1 MAYLC
6 ITSMRYVHPDL
17 YTFVSFNQLVDIQVI
32 YMNIIPIEV
41 RMTSL
46 VSNRGNPSD
55 SPLKNKVSLYYKM
68 SGGIAQLVAVGAQDV
83 HLVGQP
89 EVSFFRSTYK
99 RHTNFSQTV
108 ERQVIQGNVSNN
120 GMSTVRFERKGD
132 MLNYV
137 YLAPNTGLKSNT
149 ITDWTTVIS
158 KVELLIGGQVI
169 DEQDVTYSRLIA
181 PTLSATSSSKSV
193 NGNLYGGATAERFY
207 PLRFAFCENWQTAL
221 PLIALQYH
229 DVELR
234 ITWGAEAAASTWDV
248 YANYAYLDTQERELF
263 ASQPMNLLITQVQ
276 KAISSGSKMQ
286 ELNFNH
292 PIKYLAS
299 AKASALDILNDDNK
313 LKLQI
318 NGTDVTDFKF
328 ADPNYTT
335 VPLYYHTTNAS
346 TPAVA
351 KTLFFYPFSLDC
363 GKLQPTGSLNFSRL
377 DSARIVCDKQ
387 NVTSDIYGVNY
398 NVLRIENGMAGLL
411 YSN

>member
-1 MAYLC
+1 
-6 ITSMRYVHPDL
+6 
-17 YTFVSFNQLVDIQVI
+17 
-32 YMNIIPIEV
+32 
-41 RMTSL
+41 
-46 VSNRGNPSD
+46 
-55 SPLKNKVSLYYKM
+55 M

-137 YLAPNTGLKSNT
+137 YLVPNTGT
-149 ITDWTTVIS
+149 ATTAIADWTTMVS
-158 KVELLIGGQVI
+158 KIELLVGGQVI
-169 DEQDVTYSRLIA
+169 DEQDSTYSTLIA
-181 PTLSATSSSKSV
+181 PVLSATSSSKSV
-193 NGNLYGGATAERFY
+193 AGDLYGGSTNERFY

-234 ITWGAEAAASTWDV
+234 ITWGAAAADSSKKWDV
-248 YANYAYLDTQERELF
+248 YANYAFLDTQEREVF
-263 ASQPMNLLITQVQ
+263 ASQPQNMLITQVQ
-276 KAISSGSKMQ
+276 KAVASGSKIQ

-292 PIKYLAS
+292 PVKYITS
-299 AKASALDILNDDNK
+299 ADSSALTILNDNNK

-318 NGTDVTDFKF
+318 NGTDVADYKF
-328 ADPNYTT
+328 ADPNFSH

-346 TPAVA
+346 KPATL
-351 KTLFFYPFSLDC
+351 KTLFFYPFCLDAA
-363 GKLQPTGSLNFSRL
+363 KLQPTGTLNFSRL
-377 DSARIVCDKQ
+377 DSARIINDNQ
-387 NVTSDIYGVNY
+387 NVGKDIYAVNY
-398 NVLRIENGMAGLL
+398 NVLRIENGMGGLL

>member
-1 MAYLC
+1 
-6 ITSMRYVHPDL
+6 
-17 YTFVSFNQLVDIQVI
+17 
-32 YMNIIPIEV
+32 
-41 RMTSL
+41 
-46 VSNRGNPSD
+46 
-55 SPLKNKVSLYYKM
+55 M

-108 ERQVIQGNVSNN
+108 ERQVIQGNVSNG

-137 YLAPNTGLKSNT
+137 YLVPNTGT
-149 ITDWTTVIS
+149 ATVAVADWRTVIS
-158 KVELLIGGQVI
+158 KVELLIGGQLV
-169 DEQDVTYSRLIA
+169 DEQDSTYSTLIA

-193 NGNLYGGATAERFY
+193 AGDLYGGSTNERFY

-234 ITWGAEAAASTWDV
+234 ITWGAAAAASKWDV
-248 YANYAYLDTQERELF
+248 YANYAYLDTQEREMF
-263 ASQPMNLLITQVQ
+263 AAEPLNMLITQVQ
-276 KAISSGSKMQ
+276 KAVSSGSKMQ

-292 PIKYLAS
+292 PVKYLTS
-299 AKASALDILNDDNK
+299 ADSSALEILNDDNK

-318 NGTDVTDFKF
+318 NGTDVADYKF
-328 ADPNYTT
+328 ADPNFST
-335 VPLYYHTTNAS
+335 VTSYYHTTNS
-346 TPAVA
+346 SLGTA
-351 KTLFFYPFSLDC
+351 KTLFFYPFCLDS

-377 DSARIVCDKQ
+377 DSARIINDTKD
-387 NVTSDIYGVNY
+387 SDDNLYAVNY
-398 NVLRIENGMAGLL
+398 NVLRIENGMGGLL